1 MNVRKW
7 LTPLCLGLML
17 FSGYELT
24 GIFRSYHDNR
34 VVLAEARQLYG
45 HAEPRYPRVEAVE
58 PPDDPVEVPK
68 REAPQTESPKEAR
81 AQFEA
86 LLEVNP
92 DVAGWIRIGNTAIDY
107 PVVQGED
114 NAYYLNR
121 NYKGEESGAGSIFLD
136 FRNDIGKVQPNTV
149 IYGHRM
155 KDGSMFG
162 DLKKFLKEDFF
173 RENLVF
179 QYDTLYHSY
188 RAEVFSVYPATADLD
203 YIRTGFES
211 EREYKAFLQTLQ
223 ERSLYKTDT
232 VLGADDRIL
241 TLSTCDY
248 TLDPAKGR
256 LVIHAKLIEQ
266 D

>member
-1 MNVRKW
+1 MNVRRW

-24 GIFRSYHDNR
+24 GILRSYHDNR
-34 VVLAEARQLYG
+34 VVMAEARQLYG
-45 HAEPRYPRVEAVE
+45 NAEPQPPHLEAVE
-58 PPDDPVEVPK
+58 APDAAIEAPK
-68 REAPQTESPKEAR
+68 GKAPQTESSKEAR
-81 AQFEA
+81 AQFRA
-86 LLEVNP
+86 LLDVNP
-92 DVAGWIRIGNTAIDY
+92 DVIGWIRIGNTAIDY

-114 NAYYLNR
+114 NAYYLTR
-121 NYKGEESGAGSIFLD
+121 NYKGEEASAGSIFLD
-136 FRNDIGKVQPNTV
+136 FRNDIGKAQPNTV

-173 RENLVF
+173 RDNLAF

-188 RAEVFSVYPATADLD
+188 RAEIFSVYPATADLD

-211 EREYKAFLQTLQ
+211 EREYAAFLQSLQ

-232 VLGADDRIL
+232 VLGAEDRIV

-266 D
+266 L

>member
-1 MNVRKW
+1 MNIRRW

-17 FSGYELT
+17 FSGYELA

-34 VVLAEARQLYG
+34 VVMAEARQLYG
-45 HAEPRYPRVEAVE
+45 HAEPEPPLTEAVE
-58 PPDDPVEVPK
+58 PLGDAL
-68 REAPQTESPKEAR
+68 EAPKGEFPKEAR
-81 AQFEA
+81 AQFKA
-86 LLEVNP
+86 LLDVNP
-92 DVAGWIRIGNTAIDY
+92 DVVGWVRIANTVIDY
-107 PVVQGED
+107 PVVQGKD

-121 NYKGEESGAGSIFLD
+121 NYKGEEAGAGSIFLD
-136 FRNDIGKVQPNTV
+136 FRNDIGKAQPNTV

-162 DLKKFLKEDFF
+162 DLKKFLKEDFYKK
-173 RENLVF
+173 NLTF

-188 RAEVFSVYPATADLD
+188 RAEIFSVYPATADLN
-203 YIRTGFES
+203 YIQTGFES
-211 EREYKAFLQTLQ
+211 EQKYAAFLQDLQ

-232 VLGADDRIL
+232 ALGADDRIL

-256 LVIHAKLIEQ
+256 LIIHAKLIEQ